1 MVLELDLLLFTVC
14 EGIITVNNHSIV
26 SPVGYFVSLGCYVMG
41 GHSAWRKRVE
51 AGELAKGRGGAIAR
65 HRPHFGRKGEDLKL
79 NRKGNIAGGNPK
91 KSKSTKSQLS
101 PQDNMGTSMSQTTS
115 THLFLRRIALTV
127 LLAFLS
133 VSVSAGI
140 YGWFIHN
147 H

>member
-1 MVLELDLLLFTVC
+1 MLTYKAFLLVLSVIHHDCL
-14 EGIITVNNHSIV
+14 IIDKRYND
-26 SPVGYFVSLGCYVMG
+26 MG

-91 KSKSTKSQLS
+91 KSKSTKSQTN
-101 PQDNMGTSMSQTTS
+101 PQDQHLISQRKKTT
-115 THLFLRRIALTV
+115 TYLYLRRFVLVA

-133 VSVSAGI
+133 ASVAAAI
-140 YGWFIHN
+140 YRLFIQ
-147 H
+147 